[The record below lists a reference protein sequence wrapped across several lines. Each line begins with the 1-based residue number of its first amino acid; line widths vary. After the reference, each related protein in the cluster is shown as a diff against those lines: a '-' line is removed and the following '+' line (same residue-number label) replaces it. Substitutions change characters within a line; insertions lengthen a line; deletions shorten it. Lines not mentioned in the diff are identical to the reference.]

1 MIGTRVAAL
10 GTAGARIGRRLGPG
24 VPRVAGRIAARLLG
38 GVLVLFASATVTFF
52 ALHLTPGDPVRAVLG
67 GPTANPSPETI
78 AATVREFGLDQPLY
92 VQYALYMGR
101 LAGGNLGVS
110 FSQRQPVADVI
121 AGQIGATLQLMA
133 AAIVV
138 AWLLALASVLGTA
151 RRNRLLEALGSALE
165 TVAASLPQFWLALV
179 LLAVF
184 AFGLRWFP
192 PQGNSGPLSLV
203 LPTLA
208 LAIPLAGFLAQV
220 TRESLELALD
230 QPFILSAR
238 TRGLTDGAVRV
249 KHALRHA
256 MLPGISLSAWA
267 VGSLIG
273 NAVLVEVIFSRQGI
287 GRVLYQAVTKQDM
300 PLTIGITLLVTL
312 VYILAS
318 TAADILFVLVD
329 PRLKASRS

>member
-1 MIGTRVAAL
+1 MT
-10 GTAGARIGRRLGPG
+10 
-24 VPRVAGRIAARLLG
+24 
-38 GVLVLFASATVTFF
+38 
-52 ALHLTPGDPVRAVLG
+52 
-67 GPTANPSPETI
+67 
-78 AATVREFGLDQPLY
+78 
-92 VQYALYMGR
+92 
-101 LAGGNLGVS
+101 GNLGVS

-133 AAIVV
+133 AAIAV
-138 AWLLALASVLGTA
+138 AWILALLSVLGTA
-151 RRNRLLEALGSALE
+151 RRNRILEGLGSALE
-165 TVAASLPQFWLALV
+165 TVSASLPQFWLALV

-192 PQGNSGPLSLV
+192 AQGSSSLASLV

-238 TRGLTDGAVRV
+238 TRGLSEGAVRLR
-249 KHALRHA
+249 HALRHA
-256 MLPGISLSAWA
+256 VLPGISLSAWA

-318 TAADILFVLVD
+318 TLADILFVLVD
-329 PRLKASRS
+329 PRLKARRP